1 MAIQDWRDLER
12 LVLER
17 DFKTI
22 KAELPKFQD
31 ADIAAFMDEL
41 SREHVVIVFRL
52 LPKDRAAEVFSY
64 LSVERQEHIVGA
76 ITDQEVGSIIDQLF
90 VDDAADFLEEMP
102 ASVVKRV
109 LRNASPET
117 RSLINQFLQYPP
129 YSAGSIMTAEFA
141 DLKKTMTVADAFKR
155 IRRTALDKETVYTCY
170 VIDDNR
176 RLEGVVTVRELFLAD
191 EETVIGDIMETKVIS
206 ARTSDDQED
215 VAGLFSKYDFMSLP
229 VVDEENRLVGIV
241 TFDDIMQVIH
251 QEATEDFQKMAA
263 MAPSEKPYL
272 KTNVFTLAKHRIG
285 WLLILMFTGMIV
297 GAILARYEEAFL
309 TVPLLVTFI
318 PMLTDTGGNAGSQSS
333 TLVIRGIALKEITVS
348 DFGRVLAKELGVG
361 ALVGLA
367 LGAANF
373 VRLILTYPGN
383 YMLALSVSLALF
395 ATVMIG
401 KTAGSMLPLL
411 AKLVKVDPAIMA
423 APLITTIVDASALV
437 IYFKIVEVLL
447 LK

>member
-12 LVLER
+12 LVLAR

-22 KAELPKFQD
+22 KTALPSFQD
-31 ADIAAFMDEL
+31 ADIAAFLDEL
-41 SREHVVIVFRL
+41 SREHTVIVFRL
-52 LPKDRAAEVFSY
+52 LSKDRAAEVFSY
-64 LSVERQEHIVGA
+64 LSIEMQEYIVGA
-76 ITDQEVGSIIDQLF
+76 ITDQEVGTIIDQLF

-109 LRNASPET
+109 LRNASPKT

-141 DLKKTMTVADAFKR
+141 DLKKTMTVADAFMR

-170 VIDDNR
+170 VIDGNR
-176 RLEGVVTVRELFLAD
+176 RLEGVVTVKELFLAD
-191 EETVIGDIMETKVIS
+191 EAAIIGDIMETKVIS

-215 VAGLFSKYDFMSLP
+215 VAGLFSRYDFLSLP

-241 TFDDIMQVIH
+241 TFDDIMEVIH

-272 KTNVFTLAKHRIG
+272 KTGVFTLAKHRIG
-285 WLLILMFTGMIV
+285 WLMVLMFTGMVV

-309 TVPLLVTFI
+309 AVPLLVTFI
-318 PMLTDTGGNAGSQSS
+318 PMLTDTGGNSGSQSS
-333 TLVIRGIALKEITVS
+333 TLVIRGLALKEITVS
-348 DFGRVLAKELGVG
+348 DFGRVLLKELGVG

-367 LGAANF
+367 LAAANF
-373 VRLILTYPGN
+373 LRLVITYPGD
-383 YMLALSVSLALF
+383 YMLALAVSLALF
-395 ATVMIG
+395 ATVIIG

-411 AKLVKVDPAIMA
+411 AKIVKVDPAIMA

-437 IYFKIVEVLL
+437 IYFKVVEVLL
-447 LK
+447 LN

>member
-383 YMLALSVSLALF
+383 YMLALVVSLALF

>member
-76 ITDQEVGSIIDQLF
+76 IMDQEVGSIIDQLF

-215 VAGLFSKYDFMSLP
+215 VAGL
-229 VVDEENRLVGIV
+229 
-241 TFDDIMQVIH
+241 
-251 QEATEDFQKMAA
+251 
-263 MAPSEKPYL
+263 
-272 KTNVFTLAKHRIG
+272 
-285 WLLILMFTGMIV
+285 
-297 GAILARYEEAFL
+297 
-309 TVPLLVTFI
+309 
-318 PMLTDTGGNAGSQSS
+318 
-333 TLVIRGIALKEITVS
+333 
-348 DFGRVLAKELGVG
+348 
-361 ALVGLA
+361 
-367 LGAANF
+367 
-373 VRLILTYPGN
+373 
-383 YMLALSVSLALF
+383 
-395 ATVMIG
+395 
-401 KTAGSMLPLL
+401 
-411 AKLVKVDPAIMA
+411 
-423 APLITTIVDASALV
+423 
-437 IYFKIVEVLL
+437 
-447 LK
+447 